1 MYGQIRRIADA
12 TGDAGNYTNDLYGQI
27 LRIADNGIDVS
38 PTIEL
43 SVQTTAEDV
52 ALGGFTADITTAGR

>member
-1 MYGQIRRIADA
+1 MVTCVST
-12 TGDAGNYTNDLYGQI
+12 TGDAGNYTTDLYGQI